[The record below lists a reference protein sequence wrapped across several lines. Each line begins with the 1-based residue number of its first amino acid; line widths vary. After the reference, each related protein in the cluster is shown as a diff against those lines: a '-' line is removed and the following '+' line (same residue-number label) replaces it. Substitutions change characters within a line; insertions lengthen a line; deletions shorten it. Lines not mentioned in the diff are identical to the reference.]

1 MTFEEIGTLLGKIV
15 EEKNKAY
22 GNSFEYS
29 CEILKVLFP
38 NGVKVEQYGDFLAI
52 TRVIDKLFRI
62 ATDKDAFGEN
72 PWMDIGGYS
81 ILSIKNRENNV
92 KSNI

>member
-1 MTFEEIGTLLGKIV
+1 MTFEEIGILLGKLV

-29 CEILKVLFP
+29 CKILEVLFP
-38 NGVKVEQYGDFLAI
+38 NGIQKEQYRDLLAI

-62 ATDKDAFGEN
+62 ATNKDSFGEN

-81 ILSIKNRENNV
+81 ILSIKNKEKDV
-92 KSNI
+92 EFDI